1 MAKIKE
7 ITNFVSNPKVKRV
20 GIHAKSK
27 TSKLKTSKLYKK
39 RYRGQGK

>member
-1 MAKIKE
+1 MAKVKE
-7 ITNFVSNPKVKRV
+7 ITNFVSNQRVKRV
-20 GIHAKSK
+20 GIHSKSK